1 MNPSDKTAAAAGTL
15 FIVSAPSGGG
25 KTSLTRALV
34 PHLAA
39 QSIPATISVSYTT
52 RTPRPGEVDGTHYHF
67 VSRETFAGM
76 AERGEF
82 FEHAEVF
89 GNLYGT
95 GRARTEALLA
105 AGHDVILDI
114 DWQGG
119 RQVRGQTEEAVGI
132 FILPPSLEELERRL
146 RGRSQ
151 DSDEVIAR
159 RMAQAHDEMSHHDE
173 YDYLIVNEDFDRALR
188 EISAIF
194 VAHRLLIDGQRQRH
208 GARIRGLL
216 A

>member
-1 MNPSDKTAAAAGTL
+1 MSDSTAKGTL

-39 QSIPATISVSYTT
+39 LSIPAVISVSYTT
-52 RTPRPGEVDGTHYHF
+52 RVPRPGEQDGVHYHF
-67 VSRETFAGM
+67 VDRPRFDAM
-76 AERGEF
+76 VAAGEF

-89 GNLYGT
+89 GNCYGT

-105 AGHDVILDI
+105 EGTDVILDI
-114 DWQGG
+114 DWQGA
-119 RQVRGQTEEAVGI
+119 RLVKAQAPDAVGV
-132 FILPPSLEELERRL
+132 FILPPSLAELERRL

-151 DSDEVIAR
+151 DSEEVIAR
-159 RMAQAHDEMSHHDE
+159 RMAQAREEMSHHGE
-173 YDYLIVNEDFDRALR
+173 YDYLIVNEEFDRALR
-188 EISAIF
+188 ELSAVF
-194 VAHRLLIDGQRQRH
+194 VAHRLQMAGQVGRH
-208 GARIRGLL
+208 GARLAGLL

>member
-1 MNPSDKTAAAAGTL
+1 MNIPATVAGTL

-34 PHLAA
+34 PHLAV

-52 RTPRPGEVDGTHYHF
+52 RSPRPGEIDGTHYHF
-67 VSRETFAGM
+67 VSRQTFLAMAG
-76 AERGEF
+76 RGEF

-105 AGHDVILDI
+105 AGQDVLLDI
-114 DWQGG
+114 DWQGA
-119 RQVRGQTEEAVGI
+119 RQVRAQASEAVGI
-132 FILPPSLEELERRL
+132 FILPPSLAELERRL

-151 DSDEVIAR
+151 DADEVIAR
-159 RMAQAHDEMSHHDE
+159 RMAQARDEMSHHSE

-188 EISAIF
+188 ELASIF
-194 VAHRLLIDGQRQRH
+194 VAHRLRMAGQARRH
-208 GARIRGLL
+208 GGRIGQLL